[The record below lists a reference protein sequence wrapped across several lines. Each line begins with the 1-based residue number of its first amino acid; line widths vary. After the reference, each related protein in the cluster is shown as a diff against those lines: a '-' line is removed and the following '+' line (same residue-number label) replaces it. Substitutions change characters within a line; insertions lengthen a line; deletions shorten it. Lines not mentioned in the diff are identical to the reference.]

1 LSFHQEEEIAMLHK
15 TTSHADELHRASIII
30 DTHSD
35 ILIPISRGFV
45 RLGTEV
51 PVPGPT
57 TWEPPF
63 NIPDNTTED
72 EEMLHPSLKNSGI
85 WPYTNRFGCM
95 GQYSLP
101 QWLRGGVTAAVC
113 AVFIHNFDL
122 EQALRRALDMVWWFH
137 REVEANERFDM
148 VTSVNDIRR
157 MKAEGK
163 CGGILALEGTEC
175 LGQDLKMLDLFY
187 KLGVRMVG
195 LAHNRRN
202 YFCDGTQNYIK
213 TGGLTQLGK
222 AAIKRMNKL
231 GIVVD
236 VGHLNTVGFWEA
248 LECSADPVVLSH
260 RSPRKFFPLKPEDS
274 PLHPAYNVSG
284 GRERLQAFAKNGG
297 VFGVFFLWCKDVDDI
312 VADIEYI
319 FEQIGPD
326 HVGIGSDLYG
336 LEDAPKDVEDISK
349 IHAIT
354 RKLVERGHSDEV
366 IMKFLGGN
374 FMRVFDQVWST
385 KAPVD

>member
-1 LSFHQEEEIAMLHK
+1 MLQK
-15 TTSHADELHRASIII
+15 TISHADELHRASIII
-30 DTHSD
+30 DTHND
-35 ILIPISRGFV
+35 ILIPISRGMV
-45 RLGTEV
+45 RLGTEI
-51 PVPGPT
+51 PVPDPN
-57 TWEPPF
+57 TWKPPF
-63 NIPDNTTED
+63 EIPENKAEG
-72 EEMLHPSLKNSGI
+72 EEMLHPSPKIGGG
-85 WPYTNRFGCM
+85 WPLTNRFGCM

-113 AVFIHNFDL
+113 AVFVHDSEL

-137 REVEANERFDM
+137 HEVEANERFEM
-148 VTSVNDIRR
+148 VTSVADIHR
-157 MKAEGK
+157 MKSDGK

-202 YFCDGTQNYIK
+202 YFSDGTQNYIK
-213 TGGLTQLGK
+213 TGGLTSLGK
-222 AAIKRMNKL
+222 AAIRRMNKL

-248 LECSADPVVLSH
+248 LECSSAPVVLSH
-260 RSPRKFFPLKPEDS
+260 RSPRKFFPLMPEDS
-274 PLHPAYNVSG
+274 PLHPAYNVSDG
-284 GRERLQAFAKNGG
+284 KERLQAFAKNGG

-336 LEDAPKDVEDISK
+336 LEEAPKDVEDISK
-349 IHAIT
+349 IQAIT

-366 IMKFLGGN
+366 IKKFLGGN
-374 FMRVFDQVWST
+374 FMRVFDHVWSN
-385 KAPVD
+385 KARVD